1 MLADA
6 RSAAQ
11 FALGIVFGL
20 STAGKLRDPKSFAR
34 GVRDFQIVPASLA
47 YPVATL
53 IILLEAWLAVSH
65 FTGWRLAV
73 SALLAIGMFLSFTLA
88 VGLNLR
94 RGRRLPCHCFGGRDQ
109 ELISGQTLVRLALLL
124 ICEVFVLN
132 GSGMLAS
139 SRPSDLH
146 VLDGPGL
153 DVILFW
159 GPFLLIGGSWLL
171 SLPNVVYLLW
181 PHIPEKGSGG

>member
-1 MLADA
+1 MDGRPGDCRLRSRA
-6 RSAAQ
+6 RSYRCTH
-11 FALGIVFGL
+11 LSPCPGL
-20 STAGKLRDPKSFAR
+20 PERSK
-34 GVRDFQIVPASLA
+34 
-47 YPVATL
+47 ATG
-53 IILLEAWLAVSH
+53 AWLAVSH

-146 VLDGPGL
+146 VLHGPGL

-171 SLPNVVYLLW
+171 SLPNVVYLLC
-181 PHIPEKGSGG
+181 PYIPEKGSGGGSSNE